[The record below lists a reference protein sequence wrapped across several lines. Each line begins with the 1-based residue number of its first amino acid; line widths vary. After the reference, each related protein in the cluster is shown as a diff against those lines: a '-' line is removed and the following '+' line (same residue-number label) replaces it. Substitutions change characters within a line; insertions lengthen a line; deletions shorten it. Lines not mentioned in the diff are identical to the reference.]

1 MNELKQQRMRKQNA
15 ERIEE
20 LKKKEKMDKLIEG
33 ATADVA
39 MRNLILEKEAAKRKD
54 KVNDILAGKYS
65 TAPSTAADSTSEYQS
80 SANLSNPF
88 H

>member
-54 KVNDILAGKYS
+54 KVKDILAGKYS
-65 TAPSTAADSTSEYQS
+65 TAPSTAADSTSKYQS
-80 SANLSNPF
+80 SANLFNPF